1 MKQTEYYKKYRKIK
15 KKGAK
20 LFQKRRM
27 RASIYKKED
36 LVQFVKAIILENIR
50 DINEEN
56 KMKH

>member
-1 MKQTEYYKKYRKIK
+1 
-15 KKGAK
+15 
-20 LFQKRRM
+20 M

-56 KMKH
+56 KMKQ